1 MKFIYAS
8 ILLLFIS
15 NAFAASWERKSI
27 EETIYSTLQNDF
39 ELRTYF
45 MKKKK
50 SSEWYVNSL
59 KQLTYR
65 TFWNQNVVQ
74 GSVAIQ
80 EIETEDLEFML
91 DREFSDITISD
102 LQTLPMFEDIVFHLG
117 EHETAKEYCIDLIM
131 FEFTTNEAAIYSECS
146 EV

>member
-1 MKFIYAS
+1 MKTIYVS
-8 ILLLFIS
+8 ILMLLIS
-15 NAFAASWERKSI
+15 NSFAASWERKSV

-45 MKKKK
+45 MKNKK

-65 TFWNQNVVQ
+65 TYWHLNVVQ

-80 EIETEDLEFML
+80 EIETEDLEFIL
-91 DREFSDITISD
+91 NREFSEITFSD
-102 LQTLPMFEDIVFHLG
+102 LKKISKFNEIVFHLG
-117 EHETAKEYCIDLIM
+117 EHETENEYCIDLIM
-131 FEFTTNEAAIYSECS
+131 FEFTTKEAAIYSECS
-146 EV
+146 EL